1 MATMT
6 RGSLESKIVVEETHV
21 GKGVFARR
29 KFKDDCVIAEVGG
42 ELIHD
47 PDYTSSYCV
56 DMGDDVAL
64 EPAAPLRY
72 LNHSC
77 DPNCELFV
85 YDDDLFRLL
94 LVSLRPIQPGE
105 ELTIDYGWPAEVAI
119 PCQCGTKACRGWIV
133 DPEDLH
139 LMEEE
144 PPKSKR
150 ASRQN
155 KAETNGKRSRNGK
168 PKQTA
173 AC

>member
-6 RGSLESKIVVEETHV
+6 RGTLESKVVVQETHV

-29 KFKDDCVIAEVGG
+29 KFKADAVIAEVTG

-56 DMGDDVAL
+56 DMGEDYAL
-64 EPAAPLRY
+64 EPAPPLRY

-77 DPNCELFV
+77 DPNCEFFV

-94 LVSLRPIQPGE
+94 LVTLRPVQQGE

-119 PCQCGTKACRGWIV
+119 PCLCGAKTCRGWIV
-133 DPEDLH
+133 DPEDLPIVLEREAQH
-139 LMEEE
+139 S
-144 PPKSKR
+144 KSRGANGQAKQGRSAGNGRSKR
-150 ASRQN
+150 A
-155 KAETNGKRSRNGK
+155 AT
-168 PKQTA
+168 
-173 AC
+173 C